1 MGRTY
6 LGQNFLKD
14 ITYINFIVQKIEK
27 YAEEYNLSTIIEIGP
42 GKCALTR
49 KLVQLNKHMILFEKD
64 TTLCDLIDSVVDD
77 TDTDTIRGDVL
88 ESNPVSVLAEK

>member
-14 ITYINFIVQKIEK
+14 ITYINFIVQKIEQ
-27 YAEEYNLSTIIEIGP
+27 YAQAHDIDTIIEIGP

-49 KLVQLNKHMILFEKD
+49 KLIYLNKQVILFEKD
-64 TTLCDLIDSVVDD
+64 MDLCDIIEGVIDGSD
-77 TDTDTIRGDVL
+77 TKIIR
-88 ESNPVSVLAEK
+88 